1 MTAPASPSVSDLV
14 AANLSLAPGQPHP
27 LIAIGSGTVERLA
40 GSLDESGCDA
50 TQPFVITG
58 SGPSAKHGR
67 RVAGLLTARGIQPRL
82 GSDSG
87 GSVESAELVAE
98 QLRRTGT
105 TLVLGVGGG
114 RVLDV
119 AKYAAWAAGVD
130 YVAVPTSLAHDGI
143 FSPVASL
150 SQRGIR
156 TSFGTA
162 TPRGLVLDTELVAT
176 APTETVQAG
185 VGDLLSNITAV
196 LDWQLSAA
204 RRAEAYLPS
213 VAAMAL
219 GAVDCYVSSAW
230 SPSHEA
236 RLLGLAEGLVLSG
249 LAMSLAGTSRPCSGA
264 EHLVSHALDRLLGRS
279 ARMHG
284 HQVALGTLVA
294 LAAHGEDGVQIREL
308 FTAAE
313 LPQRPADLGLTEDLF
328 LQALELAP
336 SCRPDRYTV
345 LTETS
350 GDRLALAAL
359 MREAFSR

>member
-14 AANLSLAPGQPHP
+14 AANLSLAPGQPQP
-27 LIAIGSGTVERLA
+27 LIAIGSGTIDRLA
-40 GSLDESGCDA
+40 SSLDASGCDA
-50 TQPFVITG
+50 GSPFVITG
-58 SGPSAKHGR
+58 SGPSAVHGR
-67 RVAGLLTARGIQPRL
+67 RVARLLTARGIRPSL

-87 GSVESAELVAE
+87 GSVESADLVAE
-98 QLRRTGT
+98 QLRRNGS

-130 YVAVPTSLAHDGI
+130 YIAVPTSLAHDGI

-150 SQRGIR
+150 SQRGTR

-176 APTETVQAG
+176 APAETVQAG

-204 RRAEAYLPS
+204 RRDEEYLPA

-230 SPSHEA
+230 APSGD

-264 EHLVSHALDRLLGRS
+264 EHLVSHSLDRLLGRS

-294 LAAHGEDGVQIREL
+294 LAAHGEDAVQIREL
-308 FTAAE
+308 YTAADV
-313 LPQRPADLGLTEDLF
+313 PRRPADLGLTEELF

-345 LTETS
+345 LTEIS
-350 GDRLALAAL
+350 QDRPALAEL
-359 MREAFSR
+359 MREAFVG